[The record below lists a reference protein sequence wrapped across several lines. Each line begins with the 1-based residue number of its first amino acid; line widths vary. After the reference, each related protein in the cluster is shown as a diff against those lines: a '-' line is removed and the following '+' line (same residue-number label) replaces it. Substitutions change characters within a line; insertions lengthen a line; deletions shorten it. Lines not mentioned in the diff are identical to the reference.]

1 MTKLAEHDREQ
12 VSEQAVQLADGQVRE
27 RATEAAR
34 QESFRQTIRSAHRTI
49 AFRETMRL
57 AIDSFQASKGRFA
70 LTALGMVIGSA
81 SVILVVTIGLTG
93 RQYALGLIE
102 KIGTNE
108 VYLEYAGGGSTG
120 TESAIYNDYLT
131 REDEKAVDTQVP
143 SVMYSS
149 PILEMHDR
157 IGFGGGVV
165 KDTLVLAVVPDY
177 QKVRNLIVTSGRF
190 MDEQD
195 ETAHIKCAV
204 VTIPFAVQMFGSA
217 DAAVGQNFQ
226 ITGIP
231 FTIIG
236 TFKQSVSDF
245 GESELTDNT
254 ILIPYSVGRYFTG
267 TDNVKEIY
275 FSLRSMEDVPDASKE
290 ILRIVKSRHKP
301 NSVYRT
307 SDLKDLLTTAALI
320 ANGLTA
326 VLVAVA
332 MVTLAVGGVGIMNIM
347 LANVRAR
354 IREIGIRKALGA
366 TSKEIRLQFLT
377 EAVMISL
384 AGGIVGTAIGLALPL
399 SVRLFTS
406 YAIPISPWSIVAA
419 LGVSL
424 IVGVIFGTVPATRAA
439 QMDPVESLKYE

>member
-1 MTKLAEHDREQ
+1 MTRLAEHDREQ
-12 VSEQAVQLADGQVRE
+12 VSEQAVQLTDGQVRE

-332 MVTLAVGGVGIMNIM
+332 MVTLAVGGVGIMKIM